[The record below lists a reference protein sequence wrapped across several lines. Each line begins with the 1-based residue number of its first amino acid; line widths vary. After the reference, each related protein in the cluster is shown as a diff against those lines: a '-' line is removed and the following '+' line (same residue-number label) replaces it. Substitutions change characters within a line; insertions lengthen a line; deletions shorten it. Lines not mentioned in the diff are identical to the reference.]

1 MVVLNLVFFQRKPSF
16 RKVTHPSIHCS
27 TICNSQ
33 DMEATYLFIDRWM
46 DEEDEVHIYKGI
58 LPSHKKS
65 EVVPFA
71 TTWIDLETIM
81 LSEVNLTEKDK

>member
-1 MVVLNLVFFQRKPSF
+1 
-16 RKVTHPSIHCS
+16 
-27 TICNSQ
+27 
-33 DMEATYLFIDRWM
+33 M